1 MKAVEVKKAVA
12 AVLALRN
19 LKSQARRSREAD
31 DLILDSSEISSLVT
45 AYQRERPLSL
55 GSTMLH

>member
-19 LKSQARRSREAD
+19 LKSQGRRLRDD
-31 DLILDSSEISSLVT
+31 DLLLDPSEISSLVT
-45 AYQRERPLSL
+45 AYQRERPLSF